1 MATRSNIAVQQEDGS
16 FSYIYVHW
24 DGYPEGVGQ
33 TLLDHYGDIAK
44 ARELM
49 TLGDLSILGDEIG
62 EKHDFDEPRHDW
74 AVKIK
79 TPEAV
84 ARAALVDTWCLAY
97 GRDRGELHIEARS
110 IEAGG
115 DVMTAFN
122 EQYLYVMK
130 ADEAGVYSWFLA
142 YKGALKPLAAMIDAD
157 DEDEED

>member
-33 TLLDHYGDIAK
+33 TLLDHYTDVAK

-49 TLGDLSILGDEIG
+49 ALGDLSILGDEIG
-62 EKHDFDEPRHDW
+62 EKHDFDEPHHEW
-74 AVKIK
+74 AVKVK
-79 TPEAV
+79 TPEAL

-97 GRDRGELHIEARS
+97 GRDRGETNIEARTIPADGNVLS
-110 IEAGG
+110 AHE
-115 DVMTAFN
+115 

-130 ADEAGVYSWFLA
+130 HDDAGVYTWFVDHR
-142 YKGALKPLAAMIDAD
+142 GELKPLAEMIDAGED
-157 DEDEED
+157 DED